1 MKNLIE
7 YLKEQGCI
15 TASVVAGPNG
25 KFISATKQ
33 NGDKLTMPVGK
44 KSQNGTLAEFNV
56 LIAEDTKQAIATV
69 NHYEEI
75 ETLAIL

>member
-1 MKNLIE
+1 MKKLIE

-15 TASVVAGPNG
+15 TASIVAGPNG
-25 KFISATKQ
+25 KFISATKE

-56 LIAEDTKQAIATV
+56 LIADDTKQAIATV

-75 ETLAIL
+75 ETLSIL